1 MGMNDMV
8 RFVRQMSG
16 KLGSNIYAGLQP
28 QTNAQ
33 QISFIRQL
41 QKEIKQKNSLDCPLN
56 ELPVIVFD
64 LETTGFSPE
73 KGDKVISIGAVKMTG
88 SQIHEKDVFY
98 SLVKTDTPIPIE
110 ISKLTKIDNDQLQGA
125 PEAKAV
131 LIDFFNF
138 IGSSILVAHHA
149 KHEQAF
155 MKKITSDL
163 LRVNFEHRII
173 DTSFLVRLTN
183 PVFHS
188 LPLEK
193 LCQDCGIEVTDRH
206 HALADAKMAAQ
217 IWAFFLKVAQDNGYN
232 NLREVYEYLS
242 RLR

>member
-41 QKEIKQKNSLDCPLN
+41 QKEMKQKNSLDCHLD
-56 ELPVIVFD
+56 ELSVVVFD
-64 LETTGFSPE
+64 LETTGFFPE

-88 SQIHEKDVFY
+88 SKIHEKDVFY

-110 ISKLTKIDNDQLQGA
+110 ISKLTNINNEQLEGA
-125 PEAKAV
+125 PEARNV

-155 MKKITSDL
+155 MKSITLEL
-163 LRVNFEHRII
+163 LRVSFEHRII
-173 DTSFLVRLTN
+173 DTSFLVRLAN
-183 PVFHS
+183 PLFQS
-188 LPLEK
+188 SALEQ
-193 LCQDCGIEVTDRH
+193 LCHDCGIEVTDRH

-217 IWAFFLKVAQDNGYN
+217 VWAFFLKNAQDQGYN

-242 RLR
+242 RQR

>member
-41 QKEIKQKNSLDCPLN
+41 QKEMKQKNSLDCPLN

-64 LETTGFSPE
+64 LETTGFFPE
-73 KGDKVISIGAVKMTG
+73 KGDKVISIGAIKMTG
-88 SQIHEKDVFY
+88 SKIHEKDVFY
-98 SLVKTDTPIPIE
+98 SLVKTDTSIPIE
-110 ISKLTKIDNDQLQGA
+110 ISKLTNIDNGQLEGA
-125 PEAKAV
+125 PEAKDV

-155 MKKITSDL
+155 MKKISL
-163 LRVNFEHRII
+163 EQLRVSFEHRII

-183 PVFHS
+183 PVIHP
-188 LPLEK
+188 LPLEQ
-193 LCQDCGIEVTDRH
+193 LCNDCGIEVTDRH

-217 IWAFFLKVAQDNGYN
+217 IWAFFLKKAQHQGYN

-242 RLR
+242 RQR